1 MTLGTAAILG
11 LGSVAGAV
19 VQGRAAGK
27 AADAQADAANQAN
40 ETERYIFD
48 RSVELT
54 EPQRI
59 MGQNALA
66 ALGYEAGIAPLPTFG
81 GTSGN
86 ALSGGTTIDGMAI
99 EEIPGSGGLDFR
111 RVGGEGQF
119 DAFKD
124 GIRIGGGNSQADR
137 DRLTAMYG
145 GQGDGSFRVG
155 NRTFGTREEAQAYI
169 DSQMGGAAGAAGGG
183 ESGGMEYT
191 PISFPDLPNLP
202 DAPDT
207 SLEAFE
213 AAPGYQFRLDEGM
226 KAIERAAAARGLRL
240 SGGALKDSA
249 RFAGGLASGE
259 YGNFYGRQMDRYNI
273 DRQNIMDDYRLGYGA
288 AMDSRNL
295 LASLA
300 GLGQQAIQSQIG
312 AGNQYAA
319 GTSANLTNMGNALA
333 GGYMGRADAV
343 TSGINNLSNI
353 YGMGMSG
360 YLGQNPG
367 LGIKPLANPFGG

>member
-1 MTLGTAAILG
+1 MALGTAAILG

-19 VQGRAAGK
+19 VQGRAASR

-54 EPQRI
+54 EPQRV

-66 ALGYEAGIAPLPTFG
+66 ALGFEAGIAPLPTFG
-81 GTSGN
+81 GTTTQAGN
-86 ALSGGTTIDGMAI
+86 ALSITET
-99 EEIPGSGGLDFR
+99 PGSEYRPVIQRNGDDPMMTTPATFA
-111 RVGGEGQF
+111 VG
-119 DAFKD
+119 D
-124 GIRIGGGNSQADR
+124 
-137 DRLTAMYG
+137 
-145 GQGDGSFRVG
+145 
-155 NRTFGTREEAQAYI
+155 RTFGTRDEAQAFI
-169 DSQMGGAAGAAGGG
+169 NSQPMTGPTTT
-183 ESGGMEYT
+183 GGMQYT
-191 PISFPDLPNLP
+191 PIQFPD
-202 DAPDT
+202 DPDT
-207 SLEAFE
+207 SLAAFE
-213 AAPGYQFRLDEGM
+213 ASPGYQFRLDEGM
-226 KAIERAAAARGLRL
+226 KAIERAAAARGMRF
-240 SGGALKDSA
+240 SGSAIKDVG
-249 RFAGGLASGE
+249 RFGQGLASDEFGA
-259 YGNFYGRQMDRYNI
+259 FYGRTIDNYN
-273 DRQNIMDDYRLGYGA
+273 RKYGE

-300 GLGQQAIQSQIG
+300 DVGQTATQAQIG